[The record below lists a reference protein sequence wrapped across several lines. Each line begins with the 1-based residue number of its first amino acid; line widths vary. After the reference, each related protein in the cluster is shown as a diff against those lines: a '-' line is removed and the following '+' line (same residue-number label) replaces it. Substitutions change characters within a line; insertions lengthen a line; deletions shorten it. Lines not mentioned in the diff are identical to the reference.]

1 MRGIIG
7 KRSIL
12 KLNLGTRSWRIN
24 PDQGGGRESLK
35 ECVLRLVF
43 CRVWP

>member
-7 KRSIL
+7 KRSTL
-12 KLNLGTRSWRIN
+12 KRVHLGTRSWRIN

-35 ECVLRLVF
+35 ECVLRLVDL
-43 CRVWP
+43 